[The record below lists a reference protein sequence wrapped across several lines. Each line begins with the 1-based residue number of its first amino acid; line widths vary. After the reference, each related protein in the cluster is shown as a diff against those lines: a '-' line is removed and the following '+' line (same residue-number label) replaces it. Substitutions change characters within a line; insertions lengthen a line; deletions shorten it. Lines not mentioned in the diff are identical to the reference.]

1 MTNFEVILSNGF
13 VRQLCAD
20 RMEPDEY
27 GPSIKFFLG
36 DVCFAIVYKPIFVGI
51 VK

>member
-13 VRQLCAD
+13 IRTLCAE
-20 RMEPDEY
+20 RMEYDEY
-27 GPSIKFFLG
+27 NGSVLFFNG
-36 DVCFAIVYKPIFVGI
+36 TECFAIVYKPIFVGI